1 MHHASLI
8 MAAKIFI
15 IGGGQFGEPLAKELR
30 RAGAEVTVADRNP
43 ARVQI
48 LQESGLSAI
57 PLDATDEAA
66 IARSAALTSDLVVI
80 STGSSV
86 QAGIYAA
93 LLLKHL
99 KVRRVLACASDEKCA
114 RLLTHIGAEV
124 VSPSP
129 TAIRDLVKQL
139 TNHATAPSR
148 ID

>member
-1 MHHASLI
+1 M
-8 MAAKIFI
+8 
-15 IGGGQFGEPLAKELR
+15 FGEPLAHELR
-30 RAGAEVTVADRNP
+30 RAGAEVIVADRNSQ
-43 ARVQI
+43 RVEK
-48 LQESGLSAI
+48 LQASGFTAI

-66 IARSAALTSDLVVI
+66 IARSAALTSDAVLI

-129 TAIRDLVKQL
+129 TAVQDLAKQL
-139 TNHATAPSR
+139 MSGAVPFKAKSAESDLR
-148 ID
+148 